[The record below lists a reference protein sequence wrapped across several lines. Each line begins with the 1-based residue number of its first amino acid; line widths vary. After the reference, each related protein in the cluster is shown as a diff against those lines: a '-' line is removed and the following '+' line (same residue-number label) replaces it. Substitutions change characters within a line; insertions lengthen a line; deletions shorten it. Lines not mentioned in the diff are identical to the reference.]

1 MSQKYL
7 IENALN
13 INSFEAFDNSRRFYE
28 IQVAPMIRSKFKEYE
43 SRIAVGIAGEGSD
56 CFGYDDFIS
65 RDHDFGTG
73 VCLWLTEDDFH
84 KYGRLLSIAYNEL
97 VDSTPGAN
105 LTDRLRERRG
115 VMTISSFY
123 SNVLCTSLDAE
134 NCSISLNQW
143 RSIDHSCLATAVNG
157 AVFRDYL
164 GLFSAYRK
172 LLLDYYPEVIWKERI
187 ADELH
192 IFSSTLQVNYSRCM
206 SRKDIVAAQICRT
219 TGLQAAME
227 LYFLLKK
234 AYPPYYKW
242 TYRALAELDTSGR
255 FSRLIKELAEY
266 PCDESAWRYIKYLPN
281 SLNMSDKVVVVTEQI
296 AEYIVKML
304 SDAGLVEDDDPYLEK
319 HVGELLK

>member
-105 LTDRLRERRG
+105 LTDRLRERRR
-115 VMTISSFY
+115 
-123 SNVLCTSLDAE
+123 NV
-134 NCSISLNQW
+134 Q
-143 RSIDHSCLATAVNG
+143 
-157 AVFRDYL
+157 
-164 GLFSAYRK
+164 GLF
-172 LLLDYYPEVIWKERI
+172 
-187 ADELH
+187 
-192 IFSSTLQVNYSRCM
+192 
-206 SRKDIVAAQICRT
+206 
-219 TGLQAAME
+219 
-227 LYFLLKK
+227 
-234 AYPPYYKW
+234 
-242 TYRALAELDTSGR
+242 
-255 FSRLIKELAEY
+255 
-266 PCDESAWRYIKYLPN
+266 
-281 SLNMSDKVVVVTEQI
+281 
-296 AEYIVKML
+296 YIV
-304 SDAGLVEDDDPYLEK
+304 
-319 HVGELLK
+319 